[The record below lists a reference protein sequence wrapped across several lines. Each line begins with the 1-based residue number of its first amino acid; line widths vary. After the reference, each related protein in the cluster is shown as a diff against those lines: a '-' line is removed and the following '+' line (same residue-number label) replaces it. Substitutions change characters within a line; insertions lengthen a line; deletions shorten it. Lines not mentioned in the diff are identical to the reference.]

1 MLLLFFDFFSHF
13 FSSLKLDFFV
23 LGGSGK
29 FFFALW
35 GSSNNIEIKNYHKN
49 DANPEIFFLLR
60 KRKNQIK
67 NGMMKVSNFL
77 QKVMK
82 IF

>member
-23 LGGSGK
+23 WEDRGN
-29 FFFALW
+29 FFFFFTLW

-49 DANPEIFFLLR
+49 DANPEIFFFAS
-60 KRKNQIK
+60 KKKKSNQK
-67 NGMMKVSNFL
+67 WDDESF
-77 QKVMK
+77 
-82 IF
+82 

>member
-13 FSSLKLDFFV
+13 FSSLKLDFFFV
-23 LGGSGK
+23 LGRIGN
-29 FFFALW
+29 FFCFW

-49 DANPEIFFLLR
+49 DANPEIFFCFE
-60 KRKNQIK
+60 IK
-67 NGMMKVSNFL
+67 IKIKDDGMMKVSNFL

-82 IF
+82 VF